1 MDNDTNKSES
11 TYRPN
16 PYRPNSALF
25 IFHMKAGY
33 MDCARR
39 YNALERLY
47 GADSKEQRAQVIAA
61 NKQIVADIVA
71 EFNKAFADNAEVD
84 FDGRIYRFGDIEKVD
99 ILDGNSRGESHTYAS
114 VVNPNT

>member
-1 MDNDTNKSES
+1 MDNDTNESES

-39 YNALERLY
+39 YNVLERVC
-47 GADSKEQRAQVIAA
+47 GADSKAYRDQVNAA
-61 NKQIVADIVA
+61 NDQTIADIIT
-71 EFNKAFADNAEVD
+71 EFNKAFVDNAEVD